1 MMMKIF
7 VSTLCMSGSFFAGA
21 SAPICLSALSS
32 LLTERMALMREVAA
46 YKVKYHLPVEDVARE
61 QKVLSQARST
71 AREAG
76 LEPQSVEP
84 FISALMNA
92 GKAIQYRYL
101 ADWLPRPESFVTLLD
116 LDGIR
121 RRINE
126 LDKHLLL
133 TISQRLRA
141 GTLSYTDRAVLA
153 EKTVSPNLTDA
164 EKDNLL
170 DSMRF
175 IQRAQQAPDKG
186 IV

>member
-1 MMMKIF
+1 MVMKVFI
-7 VSTLCMSGSFFAGA
+7 STLCMSGSVFSGA

-32 LLTERMALMREVAA
+32 LLSERMELMREVAA
-46 YKVKYHLPVEDVARE
+46 YKAKYHLPVEDLVRE
-61 QKVLSQARST
+61 QKVLLQARSN
-71 AREAG
+71 AREVG

-84 FISALMNA
+84 FINALMNA

-126 LDKHLLL
+126 LDKHLLM
-133 TISQRLRA
+133 TISQRLRG
-141 GTLSYTDRAVLA
+141 GTLSYSDRALLA
-153 EKTVSPNLTDA
+153 EKTVSPNLTEA

-170 DSMRF
+170 DTMRF
-175 IQRAQQAPDKG
+175 IQRAPQAPDSG
-186 IV
+186 IS

>member
-1 MMMKIF
+1 MMKIF
-7 VSTLCMSGSFFAGA
+7 VSTLYMSGSFCTGA

-32 LLTERMALMREVAA
+32 LLSERMALMREVAA
-46 YKVKYHLPVEDVARE
+46 YKAKYHVPVEDIVRE
-61 QKVLSQARST
+61 QKVLLQAQST
-71 AREAG
+71 AHEVG
-76 LEPQSVEP
+76 LEPKSVEP

-126 LDKHLLL
+126 LDKHLLMV
-133 TISQRLRA
+133 ISQRLRA

-175 IQRAQQAPDKG
+175 IQRAPQAPDSG

>member
-1 MMMKIF
+1 MTMFI
-7 VSTLCMSGSFFAGA
+7 STLCMSGSFFTGA

-32 LLTERMALMREVAA
+32 LLTERMALMRDVAA
-46 YKVKYHLPVEDVARE
+46 YKVKHHLPVEDIVRE
-61 QKVLSQARST
+61 QNVLLQARSN
-71 AREAG
+71 AHEAG

-101 ADWLPRPESFVTLLD
+101 ADWLPRPESFVTHRD
-116 LDGIR
+116 LAGIR
-121 RRINE
+121 QRINE

-153 EKTVSPNLTDA
+153 EKTVAPNLTEA

-170 DSMRF
+170 DTMRF
-175 IQRAQQAPDKG
+175 IQHAPQAPDTGK
-186 IV
+186 V